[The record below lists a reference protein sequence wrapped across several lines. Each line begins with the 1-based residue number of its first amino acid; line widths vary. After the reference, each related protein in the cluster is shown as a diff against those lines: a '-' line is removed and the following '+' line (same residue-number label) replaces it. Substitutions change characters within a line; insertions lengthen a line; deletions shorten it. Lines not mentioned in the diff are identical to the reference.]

1 MDKSIGLNKKKE
13 IQYDILKEF
22 ARYCNANKFQYF
34 LAYGT
39 LLGAIRHSGYIPW
52 DDDIDVMMPYP
63 DFIKFID
70 EYKSDNYYVSHC
82 SKDLSSWIP
91 YCRLYDLRTYRKVG
105 KRKDYGCCIDIYC
118 MFGAPSTR
126 EQQCHHIEKVI
137 SYKKSARFLYRVRE
151 FLSKRNLWPF
161 STLAFKPMN
170 RAGLKMF
177 KELSKYSFKD
187 SDFVWVYSGE
197 SDSTKEIMKK
207 SILDSFEMVNFE
219 DSKFKAP
226 IEYEYVLTTIYG
238 NWRQLP
244 PEQDR
249 HPYHATNYYW
259 K

>member
-1 MDKSIGLNKKKE
+1 MDKHIDLIHKKE
-13 IQYDILKEF
+13 IQYNILKEF
-22 ARYCNANKFQYF
+22 ASYCNANNFQYY

-70 EYKSDNYYVSHC
+70 AYVSKDFYVSHC
-82 SKDLSSWIP
+82 TKDLSSWIP

-105 KRKDYGCCIDIYC
+105 KRTDYGCCIDIYC
-118 MFGAPSTR
+118 MFGAPALK

-137 SYKKSARFLYRVRE
+137 SYKKSARFFYRVRE
-151 FLSKRNLWPF
+151 FLTKRNLWPF
-161 STLAFKPMN
+161 SSLDFRLMN
-170 RAGLKMF
+170 RSGMKMF
-177 KELSKYSFKD
+177 RELAKYPFVD
-187 SDFVWVYSGE
+187 SDYVWVYSGE
-197 SDSTKEIMKK
+197 SDSTKEILKK
-207 SILDSFEMVNFE
+207 SILYSFVMVNFE
-219 DSKFKAP
+219 DSQFMAP
-226 IEYEYVLTTIYG
+226 KEYEYVLSTIYG

-244 PEQDR
+244 PEEDR